1 MRCARRL
8 LLLCLCFCVFCCCV
22 FPAFAQNG
30 KEGRIASDFRR
41 EREQLSNCRK
51 FNLGSLSGCGQTL
64 FTGQPLHIAVGS
76 LAPQNGVGFG
86 LAFVEHKNFANEWR
100 LNWNADAVGTG
111 NGSWRAGAYLKAFR
125 LPGGRIVPVNP
136 TPAGGATPSKARQSQ
151 PFYRTAPLFNVYA
164 EATSLNHVD
173 YFGLGP
179 DTRPADK
186 SAFGFTEPIVGAS
199 AIVPFAGRANVALL
213 GELNGRFPS
222 VRSEHG
228 SKVPSIE
235 QAYTEA
241 TAPGLARQPAYFQA
255 GEGLRVRPALFHD
268 FLRLNYLLNF
278 QQFVATDT
286 HYSFRRWTADLGH
299 EFPLYHKVRLVAAR
313 DQNGPDSCS
322 AGSTTVECPRISL
335 SQNLEGSVSV
345 RLLMVGSVANA
356 GSVVPFYL
364 DPTIGGSDVNGQPLL
379 ASFPDYR
386 FRGPNVLLLRGT
398 FEHSLWKLPA
408 GFLFSVDEGRVG
420 LRRDDIAFE
429 HLRHSFTTGL
439 TLHAGGLPVVYLLFA
454 FGGGEGNHTTVSVSN
469 ALLGGSPRP
478 SLF

>member
-1 MRCARRL
+1 VTPAKRL
-8 LLLCLCFCVFCCCV
+8 ILFGVFCFCA
-22 FPAFAQNG
+22 FPVFAQNG
-30 KEGRIASDFRR
+30 KESRVGSDFRR
-41 EREQLSNCRK
+41 ERAQLSSCRK
-51 FNLGSLSGCGQTL
+51 FDFGSLSSCGQTL
-64 FTGQPLHIAVGS
+64 FTGQPIHIAVGS

-86 LAFVEHKNFANEWR
+86 LAFIEHKNFVNEWR
-100 LNWNADAVGTG
+100 LNWNVDAVGTG
-111 NGSWRAGAYLKAFR
+111 NGSWRAGAYMKAFR

-136 TPAGGATPSKARQSQ
+136 APAVGTTPSKARQSQ
-151 PFYRTAPLFNVYA
+151 PFYRAAPLFNVYA
-164 EATSLNHVD
+164 ESTSLNHID

-179 DTRPADK
+179 DTTPAGK
-186 SAFGFTEPIVGAS
+186 SAFGFTEPIIGAG
-199 AIVPFAGRANVALL
+199 AILPFAGPANVSLL

-222 VRSEHG
+222 VRGNHET
-228 SKVPSIE
+228 KLRSIE
-235 QAYTEA
+235 QQYTEA

-255 GEGLRVRPALFHD
+255 GEGFRLRPSLFRD
-268 FLRLNYLLNF
+268 FLRLNYLFNF
-278 QQFVATDT
+278 QQFVATDA

-299 EFPLYHKVRLVAAR
+299 EFPLYHNVRLVAAR

-322 AGSTTVECPRISL
+322 AGPSTPDCPHISL
-335 SQNLEGSVSV
+335 SQNLEGSIGV

-356 GSVVPFYL
+356 GSVVPFYF

-408 GFLFSVDEGRVG
+408 GFLFSVDEGRIG

-429 HLRHSFTTGL
+429 HLRHTYTTGL

-454 FGGGEGNHTTVSVSN
+454 FGGGEGNHTTVSISN